1 MFDFI
6 RNLIEKFLLKY
17 NDLFNF
23 IPNWLMICI
32 NIILITALIDLIM
45 KHFSYYQIVKSK
57 LKYKIFIK
65 DFKQ

>member
-32 NIILITALIDLIM
+32 NVILITALIDLIM

-57 LKYKIFIK
+57 YKICIK